1 MDADESVNPKKPRY
15 QRWLAVLLWLP
26 LIVWNWTRRMFYRTG
41 YFLHHK
47 WRIKEFFFIDYWV
60 ITILAVTVIALYTF
74 LHRGPADLR
83 FPELN
88 TELYVAENTL
98 RTVSIFIGIVFSF
111 IVLSFN
117 VFYKYF
123 GRFAFVQ
130 FFTSK
135 YIKFIFTLFI
145 GDMMLL
151 IYTCGYLKEMST
163 RNTYGDSLFLFSLLI
178 SVFLVMAIIP
188 TLILLL
194 RSSQNRDNIR
204 QLIAQFDSKWAVS
217 YQFNILWKEGDKNTH
232 LQRDPIT
239 LLMEIGIAAIKDY
252 DRNTVIA
259 IENGCMEHLKKL
271 HADYKIKPEIHPDTF
286 YHKLNDLTRNLFP
299 VAIKERNENAALMI
313 VNFQL
318 EIEQFYIM
326 NFKDFNP
333 YQQNDH
339 HYDGILFMVVIK
351 EFLLKSLQFNED
363 GVSETI
369 INKLREWWKTVIDV
383 YFPAIGYDYPK
394 GERFP
399 TDKTTFFID
408 STYYEFK
415 NIFEL
420 VFTYKKLFLY
430 RDIATFFGVL
440 NAEIVGSK
448 NTRSTVVYLLQR
460 NGSYLASLFEK
471 FIDTYD
477 GEITSS
483 VYPFGHGTTKELT
496 HIQSQIPLQYELL
509 EFEYLFRKTKLN
521 AYVINN
527 IKAIA
532 YHCMHHFSEGGGY
545 KKALLSIIEKFDFL
559 RVLVAETAE
568 DRQKETY
575 LLLERYLGYILEWTP
590 EYKIVDEEILSALRT
605 TLGKFSLKEKFTMEL
620 DSKGYIIKDVR

>member
-1 MDADESVNPKKPRY
+1 MDAVEVVTPKKPRY
-15 QRWLAVLLWLP
+15 KRWLAVLLWLP
-26 LIVWNWTRRMFYRTG
+26 LFIWKWAQYLYYRTG
-41 YFLHHK
+41 YLLYHK
-47 WRIKEFFFIDYWV
+47 WRIKEFIFINYWV
-60 ITILAVTVIALYTF
+60 MAFLAVILITLYAL
-74 LHRGPADLR
+74 LHRGPVYLAL
-83 FPELN
+83 PALS

-151 IYTCGYLKEMST
+151 IYTCGYLKEGGA
-163 RNTYGDSLFLFSLLI
+163 RNTYGDSLFIFSLLI
-178 SVFLVMAIIP
+178 SVFLVLAIIP

-204 QLIAQFDSKWAVS
+204 QLIAQFDGKWAVS
-217 YQFNILWKEGDKNTH
+217 YQFNVLWKMGDENAH

-239 LLMEIGIAAIKDY
+239 LLMEIGTDAIKDF
-252 DRNTVIA
+252 DRNSIIA
-259 IENGCMEHLKKL
+259 IKDGCLEHLKKL
-271 HADYKIKPEIHPDTF
+271 HADYKIKPEVHPDTF
-286 YHKLNDLTRNLFP
+286 YHKLNELTRNLFP

-318 EIEQFYIM
+318 RIEQFYIT

-333 YQQNDH
+333 YQQDDH
-339 HYDGILFMVVIK
+339 YYDGILFMVVIK

-399 TDKTTFFID
+399 TDKPTLFIG
-408 STYYEFK
+408 SAYYEFN

-430 RDIATFFGVL
+430 REVATFFGVL

-460 NGSYLASLFEK
+460 NGSYLVSLFEK

-477 GEITSS
+477 GEITAS
-483 VYPFGHGTTKELT
+483 VYPFGHGTTQELT
-496 HIQSQIPLQYELL
+496 HIQSQGPLQYELRA
-509 EFEYLFRKTKLN
+509 FEYLFRKNKLN
-521 AYVINN
+521 AYVING

-532 YHCMHHFSEGGGY
+532 YHSMHHFSEDGGY

-559 RVLVAETAE
+559 RSLVAETAE

-590 EYKIVDEEILSALRT
+590 EYKIVDEEVLSVLHTA
-605 TLGKFSLKEKFTMEL
+605 LGKFGFKEKFTKEL
-620 DSKGYIIKDVR
+620 DSKGHIIKDVR

>member
-1 MDADESVNPKKPRY
+1 
-15 QRWLAVLLWLP
+15 VLYA
-26 LIVWNWTRRMFYRTG
+26 I
-41 YFLHHK
+41 LHQ
-47 WRIKEFFFIDYWV
+47 
-60 ITILAVTVIALYTF
+60 
-74 LHRGPADLR
+74 GPIYLV
-83 FPELN
+83 FPTLN

-145 GDMMLL
+145 GDMTLL
-151 IYTCGYLKEMST
+151 IYTCGYLKEGIA
-163 RNTYGDSLFLFSLLI
+163 RNAYGDSLFIFSLLI
-178 SVFLVMAIIP
+178 SIFLVLAIIP

-204 QLIAQFDSKWAVS
+204 QLIGQFDQKWALS
-217 YQFNILWKEGDKNTH
+217 YQFNVLWKEGDKNAH

-239 LLMEIGIAAIKDY
+239 LLTEIGTAAIKDF
-252 DRNTVIA
+252 DRNSILA
-259 IENGCMEHLKKL
+259 IKDGCLEHLKKL
-271 HADYKIKPEIHPDTF
+271 HADYLLKPELHPDTF

-318 EIEQFYIM
+318 QIEEFYIV

-333 YQQNDH
+333 YGFDEH
-339 HYDGILFMVVIK
+339 HYDGILFLVVMK
-351 EFLLKSLQFNED
+351 EFFLKSLQFNED

-383 YFPAIGYDYPK
+383 YLLAIGYDYPK

-399 TDKTTFFID
+399 TDKTTFFIG
-408 STYYEFK
+408 SAYYELN
-415 NIFEL
+415 NIFDL

-430 RDIATFFGVL
+430 KEIATFFGVL

-448 NTRSTVVYLLQR
+448 NTRNTAVYLLQR
-460 NGSYLASLFEK
+460 NGSYLVSLFEK
-471 FIDTYD
+471 FIDSYD
-477 GEITSS
+477 GEISS
-483 VYPFGHGTTKELT
+483 SIYPFGHGTTQELT
-496 HIQSQIPLQYELL
+496 HIKSQVPLQYELRA
-509 EFEYLFRKTKLN
+509 FEYLFRNNKLN
-521 AYVINN
+521 AYVIQCQSNRLSCN
-527 IKAIA
+527 
-532 YHCMHHFSEGGGY
+532 G
-545 KKALLSIIEKFDFL
+545 ALF
-559 RVLVAETAE
+559 
-568 DRQKETY
+568 
-575 LLLERYLGYILEWTP
+575 
-590 EYKIVDEEILSALRT
+590 
-605 TLGKFSLKEKFTMEL
+605 
-620 DSKGYIIKDVR
+620 